1 MKLAS
6 IALTATLAAASV
18 NVHAS
23 NNTYTYSNTE
33 YCQLAASNPADT
45 YLAAYSRKLGFEPT
59 AKECKVLL
67 SKHGQSRVEARQNVR
82 KVLKEAMQGSLIRP
96 SDSLIRKLTDMP
108 EQQRQQELSK
118 FVG

>member
-1 MKLAS
+1 MKLLS
-6 IALTATLAAASV
+6 IALTAALAAASL

-33 YCQLAASNPADT
+33 YCQLAASNSAES
-45 YLAAYSRKLGFEPT
+45 YLVAYSRKLGFEPT
-59 AKECKVLL
+59 SKECEVLL
-67 SKHGQSRVEARQNVR
+67 SKNDQSRIEARQNVR
-82 KVLKEAMQGSLIRP
+82 KFLKEALQGSLIRP